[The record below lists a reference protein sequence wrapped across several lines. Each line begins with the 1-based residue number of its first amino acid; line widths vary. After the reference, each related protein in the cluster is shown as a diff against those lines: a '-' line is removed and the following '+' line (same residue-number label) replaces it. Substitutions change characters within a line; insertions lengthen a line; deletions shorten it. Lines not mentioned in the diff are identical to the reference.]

1 MHNSQTR
8 LEGNHVLFPTPV
20 CDVVGRNLDAD
31 ERHRQN
37 ETVWTG
43 LQDNEFEAVS

>member
-20 CDVVGRNLDAD
+20 CDVVGPDLDARD
-31 ERHRQN
+31 RHRRKEN
-37 ETVWTG
+37 VWAG
-43 LQDNEFEAVS
+43 LQANEYEAVS